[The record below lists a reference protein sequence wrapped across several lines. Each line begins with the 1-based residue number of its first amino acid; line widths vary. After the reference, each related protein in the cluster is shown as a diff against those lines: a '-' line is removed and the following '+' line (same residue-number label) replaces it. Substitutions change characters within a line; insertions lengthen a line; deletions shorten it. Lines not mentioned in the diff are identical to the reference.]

1 LNIAED
7 ELQDDNEKTE
17 EIKSVHENSSDNNE
31 ESKINKEEL
40 KGRGRANIDDWNK
53 AKVTD

>member
-1 LNIAED
+1 MNIAED